1 LDIIFIFK
9 SFLKNQNNINNLI
22 ILFSMEKKFW
32 RCTVC
37 NDIHYG
43 IAGPEI
49 CPTCKEKNV
58 YVEITKEEAAR
69 MMRL

>member
-1 LDIIFIFK
+1 MD
-9 SFLKNQNNINNLI
+9 
-22 ILFSMEKKFW
+22 KKYF

-49 CPTCKEKNV
+49 CPTCKQKNV
-58 YVEITKEEAAR
+58 YVEIDKDEAVKV
-69 MMRL
+69 MELG